1 MENENRS
8 KRPMSIQ
15 KLSNRDRE
23 LQRIKSLAVVSVLN
37 KTFEESAPIAISSS
51 SSSTTSASVAA
62 EKSRTRSASNSS
74 NGSLGLIQK
83 HSNTSLFQ
91 DMNRATSPH
100 RVEPPPPQQV
110 AEPKAEMNITR
121 EQLVSSPVNQDDTEK
136 ETLGKQFMEL
146 QALYEHSI
154 AKLKSSESRAQQQTE
169 LILLQ
174 DRLVHELSDQIQHL
188 ETNDAINKNAAAK
201 TTHDVSQQALEHAQE
216 ELVVLKNEV
225 LNFKPLKEEYE
236 MLIVTLSRKLA
247 DSQARVEKME
257 RAAIEIKKECV
268 EQTAFIDT
276 KVQVMMQQLQEKN
289 KIIRKLEKEQQRR
302 DENDV
307 DPPSARSSIYSSNS
321 QRKSFVAK
329 WKGGAIPP
337 AAPPPTL
344 PLPPVPD
351 VSSSNRPTSYLSIAS
366 NNQDA
371 ASQYT
376 HMSIDA
382 VGGTLQRRGSNF
394 SEFETEMTDA
404 EYYKEFT
411 DQLQARLSISK
422 EVDDLR
428 LWEPSDFAEI
438 QRKID
443 SNSWFDEDHQGQKDQ
458 NAFWKGMKK
467 KLRV

>member
-1 MENENRS
+1 
-8 KRPMSIQ
+8 
-15 KLSNRDRE
+15 
-23 LQRIKSLAVVSVLN
+23 
-37 KTFEESAPIAISSS
+37 
-51 SSSTTSASVAA
+51 
-62 EKSRTRSASNSS
+62 
-74 NGSLGLIQK
+74 
-83 HSNTSLFQ
+83 
-91 DMNRATSPH
+91 
-100 RVEPPPPQQV
+100 V
-110 AEPKAEMNITR
+110 AEPKAEANLTR

-136 ETLGKQFMEL
+136 ESLQKQLIEL
-146 QALYEHSI
+146 QSLYELSI
-154 AKLKSSESRAQQQTE
+154 DKLKSSELRAQQQRE
-169 LILLQ
+169 LILMQ
-174 DRLVHELSDQIQHL
+174 DKLVHELSDQVEHHS
-188 ETNDAINKNAAAK
+188 INKDAQVK
-201 TTHDVSQQALEHAQE
+201 TTDDVSQASLEHAQD
-216 ELVVLKNEV
+216 ELMALKNEV

-247 DSQARVEKME
+247 DSQARAEKME
-257 RAAIEIKKECV
+257 RAAIDMKKECA
-268 EQTAFIDT
+268 EQTSFIDT
-276 KVQVMMQQLQEKN
+276 KVQVMMQQLQEKS
-289 KIIRKLEKEQQRR
+289 KMIRRLER
-302 DENDV
+302 DAEKHEL
-307 DPPSARSSIYSSNS
+307 DPPSARSSVYSSNS

-351 VSSSNRPTSYLSIAS
+351 MQNRPVSYLSITS

-382 VGGTLQRRGSNF
+382 VGGALQRRGSNF

-443 SNSWFDEDHQGQKDQ
+443 SNSWFDDDHQGQKDQ